1 MENHGQWSIV
11 NRQIRGNM
19 KRIYLLT
26 LLLTLLLTA
35 CRGDPAE
42 LGMDAPTDNV
52 PSIIGEYALN
62 AYDPT
67 GEEYGGS
74 LFITAG
80 DSPTEYKLT
89 WLVSGGIH
97 EGVGTLEGNQL
108 TFTWTSME
116 GTAQDLAG
124 YGSYTVTVNGE
135 LYGQNYING
144 VGDPGLEAAY
154 PNPK

>member
-1 MENHGQWSIV
+1 
-11 NRQIRGNM
+11 M
-19 KRIYLLT
+19 KRISIT
-26 LLLTLLLTA
+26 LLLLAISLSA

-42 LGMDAPTDNV
+42 LGVDASTTNV

-80 DSPTEYKLT
+80 DAPNEYKLT

-97 EGVGTLEGNQL
+97 EGAGILEGNQL
-108 TFTWTSME
+108 TFTWESITE
-116 GTAQDLAG
+116 TDLNLAG
-124 YGSYTVTVNGE
+124 EGAYTVTVNGE
-135 LYGQNYING
+135 LYGTRSING
-144 VGDPGLEAAY
+144 VEEPGTEAAY